1 MLYEIYY
8 NCIIVFVSY
17 VFILDNQNKL
27 FCFDMQGKVEYVID
41 EHGSGPN
48 EYGNVLDFA
57 LNPPR

>member
-1 MLYEIYY
+1 MSVSLYWITKISSFASI
-8 NCIIVFVSY
+8 CR
-17 VFILDNQNKL
+17 
-27 FCFDMQGKVEYVID
+27 GKVEYVID